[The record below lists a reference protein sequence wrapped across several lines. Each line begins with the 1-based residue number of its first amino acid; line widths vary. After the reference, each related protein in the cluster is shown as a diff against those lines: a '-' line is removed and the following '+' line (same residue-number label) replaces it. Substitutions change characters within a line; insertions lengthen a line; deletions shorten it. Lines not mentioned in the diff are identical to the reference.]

1 MGHQILSQW
10 NKEFGMDVKQFEEIK
25 GKIETLKEK
34 KIRAE
39 TNLESIVAG
48 WKKQYGITTVEE
60 AQKKLDATED
70 AIEKNDA
77 KIDDLYKELE
87 GLTNWGLV

>member
-1 MGHQILSQW
+1 
-10 NKEFGMDVKQFEEIK
+10 MDVKQFEEIK

>member
-1 MGHQILSQW
+1 
-10 NKEFGMDVKQFEEIK
+10 MDVKQFEEIK

-39 TNLESIVAG
+39 TNLESIVAR

>member
-1 MGHQILSQW
+1 
-10 NKEFGMDVKQFEEIK
+10 MDVKQFEEIK

-39 TNLESIVAG
+39 TNLESIVAS

>member
-1 MGHQILSQW
+1 
-10 NKEFGMDVKQFEEIK
+10 MDVKQFEEIK

-60 AQKKLDATED
+60 AQKKLDDTED

>member
-1 MGHQILSQW
+1 
-10 NKEFGMDVKQFEEIK
+10 MDVKQFEEIK

-39 TNLESIVAG
+39 ANLESIVAG
-48 WKKQYGITTVEE
+48 WKKSYQITTVEE
-60 AQKKLDATED
+60 AQKKLDETED
-70 AIEKNDA
+70 AIEKNDT